1 VKLARKRIPGNQKT
15 PMRKQLT
22 LPTSLP
28 SQIIKETSALYEEL
42 SVSQI
47 SSDKDFSQAE
57 A

>member
-1 VKLARKRIPGNQKT
+1 
-15 PMRKQLT
+15 MRKQLT